1 MCIDVMMSIC
11 CCFDVK
17 TGNKPSKGRLLP
29 ASGVKALCKVERIN
43 VPTSQNLT
51 LKRHIRNYTLQENN
65 EIFYVN
71 KDISRDMGSAAEGQ
85 DSRAPACQDSM
96 S

>member
-1 MCIDVMMSIC
+1 MTLGVSGHLTPVI
-11 CCFDVK
+11 
-17 TGNKPSKGRLLP
+17 SKYI
-29 ASGVKALCKVERIN
+29 EF
-43 VPTSQNLT
+43 
-51 LKRHIRNYTLQENN
+51 NYQILFKNQQDN
-65 EIFYVN
+65 N